1 MVFEK
6 RFLFFAK
13 GRTVTEEAWNKEIS
27 TMHVAENVFVSY
39 ASLTEGTMVSH
50 GYSGVLVAERW
61 VLAHGS
67 MLAPVLSRSRDFL
80 RFFTVLNS
88 GDLATARA
96 SEQLFDDLTFQI
108 HRNHSLKESGKLVAV
123 WKCPLLEETLE
134 NSLKNFTF
142 EKQHDFDRLLL
153 PVFLMIKCK
162 SFELSDETI
171 GREKDST
178 FVESKQLGG
187 ESEVTD
193 KAKVKQ
199 VLLQL
204 AKQAAVGKIT
214 KGAIVE
220 LVSTPFGN
228 AFFIDSV
235 SRGIIGNLLGTNQ
248 CLIVIDVTS
257 FPGCEG
263 SPVFLI
269 NDCGRRNICGM
280 VIASLSRYRGEWVNC
295 TFAVN
300 LLSLLKRILQSRVLK
315 DDPRCLS
322 CKILPFTWRS
332 LPEIDTLE
340 KSIAIVKCGPN
351 WGTATL
357 VDEQSGTFI
366 TCAHVVTMAP
376 ERKIKLATCIMS
388 RTDEFEWFAEANL
401 IYKTPTERPY
411 DIAVLKIDLKFK
423 EPSMK
428 AIELADTD
436 AQKGEEILSIGFPIS
451 LKGRPT
457 ISSGIISK
465 TWRHMFQ
472 TNCCVHGGVSGGPIV
487 RRANFKMLGIVV
499 CNVALSN
506 DSVLYPRL
514 CMAIPTTVFKKPLD
528 DYLRTADPKALE
540 GLTQYDK
547 SVAST
552 WNFTPFLPSSSFSF
566 LLLISTSVSL
576 CFISGGIKLL
586 YPSFCT

>member
-1 MVFEK
+1 MT

-13 GRTVTEEAWNKEIS
+13 GRTVTEETWNEQIS
-27 TMHVAENVFVSY
+27 TMYVTENVFISY
-39 ASLTEGTMVSH
+39 ASLTEGTIVSH
-50 GYSGVLVAERW
+50 GYSGVLVAEHW

-88 GDLATARA
+88 GDLAMAQA

-108 HRNHSLKESGKLVAV
+108 HHRNHSLKKSGKLVAV

-153 PVFLMIKCK
+153 PVFLMIKCE
-162 SFELSDETI
+162 SFESSDETI
-171 GREKDST
+171 GREKDWT
-178 FVESKQLGG
+178 FVESKQMGG

-214 KGAIVE
+214 KGAIIE

-269 NDCGRRNICGM
+269 NDCGRGNICGM

-315 DDPRCLS
+315 DDSRCLS
-322 CKILPFTWRS
+322 CEILPFTWPS

-376 ERKIKLATCIMS
+376 ERKIKLATCIID
-388 RTDEFEWFAEANL
+388 TDKFEWFAEANL

-457 ISSGIISK
+457 ISSGIVSK

-552 WNFTPFLPSSSFSF
+552 WNFAPFLPSNM
-566 LLLISTSVSL
+566 
-576 CFISGGIKLL
+576 
-586 YPSFCT
+586 

>member
-1 MVFEK
+1 MKFVEYSGAEQNK
-6 RFLFFAK
+6 ANQDKTRRDKTRQGKASQGKAWQGFLLFAK
-13 GRTVTEEAWNKEIS
+13 GQTVTEEAWNKEIS
-27 TMHVAENVFVSY
+27 TMYVAENVLVSY
-39 ASLTEGTMVSH
+39 ASLTEGTTALH
-50 GYSGVLVAERW
+50 GYSGVLVAEHW

-88 GDLATARA
+88 GDLTMAQA

-134 NSLKNFTF
+134 MSLKNFTF
-142 EKQHDFDRLLL
+142 EEQHDFGRLLL

-162 SFELSDETI
+162 SLESSDETI

-193 KAKVKQ
+193 EAKVKQ

-204 AKQAAVGKIT
+204 AKQATVGKIT

-248 CLIVIDVTS
+248 CLIVIDATS

-300 LLSLLKRILQSRVLK
+300 LLSLLKRILQSRISK
-315 DDPRCLS
+315 DDSR
-322 CKILPFTWRS
+322 CKILPFTWRG

-376 ERKIKLATCIMS
+376 ERRIKLATCIMS
-388 RTDEFEWFAEANL
+388 RTDKFEWFAEANL

-411 DIAVLKIDLKFK
+411 DIAVLKIDVKFK

-451 LKGRPT
+451 LKGRAT

-472 TNCCVHGGVSGGPIV
+472 TDCCVHGGVSGGPIV

-499 CNVALSN
+499 CSVALSN

-547 SVAST
+547 RVAST
-552 WNFTPFLPSSSFSF
+552 WNFAPFL
-566 LLLISTSVSL
+566 TSNM
-576 CFISGGIKLL
+576 
-586 YPSFCT
+586 

>member
-1 MVFEK
+1 MPASVRPMHDETSNSVTDQANTETSFGQGIDTVDTIDDSLGNEGNLEHEVCCTLQEYDDK
-6 RFLFFAK
+6 FDVGHVVDNGRKMDDDDNGDDGVDGDGDGDVEVVVEDGIVTDDIDVVVDGIDERDIESGFLFFAK

-88 GDLATARA
+88 GDLTTARA

-228 AFFIDSV
+228 AFFIDS
-235 SRGIIGNLLGTNQ
+235 
-248 CLIVIDVTS
+248 
-257 FPGCEG
+257 
-263 SPVFLI
+263 
-269 NDCGRRNICGM
+269 
-280 VIASLSRYRGEWVNC
+280 
-295 TFAVN
+295 
-300 LLSLLKRILQSRVLK
+300 
-315 DDPRCLS
+315 
-322 CKILPFTWRS
+322 
-332 LPEIDTLE
+332 
-340 KSIAIVKCGPN
+340 
-351 WGTATL
+351 
-357 VDEQSGTFI
+357 
-366 TCAHVVTMAP
+366 AP

-552 WNFTPFLPSSSFSF
+552 WNFTPFLPSSM
-566 LLLISTSVSL
+566 
-576 CFISGGIKLL
+576 
-586 YPSFCT
+586 